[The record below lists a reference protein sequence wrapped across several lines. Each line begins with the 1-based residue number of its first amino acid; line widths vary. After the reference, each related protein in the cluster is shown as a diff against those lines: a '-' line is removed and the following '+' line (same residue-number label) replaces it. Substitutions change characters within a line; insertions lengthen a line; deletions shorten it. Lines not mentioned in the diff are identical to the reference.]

1 MTVAAMEPEMT
12 VDTKLER
19 ARDLIVQ
26 LRSLGKETEAMAL
39 EQMLTMTEQSREL
52 KRDEEE
58 NPPEPQ
64 PESPSKAARRQQLQA
79 AKEMAATL
87 RANGEIEKAEQ
98 IEQLLAQAPSL
109 DEPSETSQMIE
120 QRKKASIQMQ
130 QDKVAHIE
138 SLLNK
143 ATSFTENPIA
153 LPMESGPV
161 TLPDE
166 TEKEHDEIE
175 DRREAARQLAV
186 QLREA
191 GQVDQAERIEQMLA
205 EVDAQAQPR
214 PEAPVLCQPSTE
226 VSEDPDKSARMNQIE
241 SARQLAAQLRRNGQ
255 VERAEQIEAL
265 LAQAPDV
272 EDSAAQPAQNVPLSK
287 TEQTIQMKKER
298 ELELRRGLE
307 MIVLLHSKGR
317 TQEADELVRVVA
329 GLAQGM
335 TEMDDACALDGLDKL
350 CGKIE
355 CQTDMIGSYITQVEN
370 SIPESTS
377 DTEAWKELNEM
388 CTFLDSFV
396 LVLETQAGLAR
407 EWISMLGNAEAK
419 ECYSVKL
426 ESTNE
431 VIKSAKCI
439 SMQLEMLYTTIR
451 VKEESA
457 KVQEDVA

>member
-1 MTVAAMEPEMT
+1 
-12 VDTKLER
+12 
-19 ARDLIVQ
+19 
-26 LRSLGKETEAMAL
+26 MAL

-52 KRDEEE
+52 KRDEAE
-58 NPPEPQ
+58 PTPEPH

-79 AKEMAATL
+79 AKVMAATL

-120 QRKKASIQMQ
+120 QRKQASIQLQ
-130 QDKVAHIE
+130 QDKIAHIE
-138 SLLNK
+138 SLLDK
-143 ATSFTENPIA
+143 ATAFTENPIA
-153 LPMESGPV
+153 APNQTGPV

-166 TEKEHDEIE
+166 DDKEHNEIE
-175 DRREAARQLAV
+175 DRREAARQLAA

-214 PEAPVLCQPSTE
+214 PEAPLLCQPSTE
-226 VSEDPDKSARMNQIE
+226 VCEDADKAARMNQIE

-255 VERAEQIEAL
+255 IERAEQIEAL

-272 EDSAAQPAQNVPLSK
+272 EDSAAQPATNVPLSK

-355 CQTDMIGSYITQVEN
+355 CQTKMIGSYITQVEN

-396 LVLETQAGLAR
+396 LVLETQAGLAH
-407 EWISMLGNAEAK
+407 EWINMLGNAEAK

-431 VIKSAKCI
+431 VIKAAKCI